1 MAEHHVGPRAFPLH
15 EAVAHGD
22 FAEVKRLIASGFD
35 INQFHYDRVT
45 PLHVASLAGKMDIV
59 RYLVENGAL
68 VNANSI
74 DNSTPLCDAC
84 AGGSVEVVQYLLD
97 CGAQVNPPLLLSTP
111 LHEAALRGNTPVV
124 ALLVDAGARLTASDL
139 HYGTPLHA
147 VCSRNNPSVKCIQI
161 LLQAGAHA
169 NALKTHRTP
178 LHLIAM
184 NSNSVDA
191 ASVLLEYGANIYL
204 KDGLGRRPRDL
215 SQPGSPLAELLA
227 QHEQIPPSLSHCCRL
242 VIRASVG
249 PKRLRLLTELSIPT
263 ILMQYLKRDVIKFS
277 LFWNLYSFWTFLF
290 SPLHNHY
297 ITIPV

>member
-1 MAEHHVGPRAFPLH
+1 MKYVIVLHKMGPRAFPLH

-111 LHEAALRGNTPVV
+111 LHEAALR
-124 ALLVDAGARLTASDL
+124 
-139 HYGTPLHA
+139 
-147 VCSRNNPSVKCIQI
+147 
-161 LLQAGAHA
+161 GAHA